1 MRTLVIFITRA
12 RYNNLLLLLLLRT
25 LRKRSR
31 RRRPLQS
38 CKHIIYEDNISRTQ
52 ERCVGTYTYSGPY
65 LDPTHTRTGWI
76 GQPPILDR
84 LEVVTDNG
92 DVDTLGQA
100 TP

>member
-1 MRTLVIFITRA
+1 MHVHVHVCVWWAYI
-12 RYNNLLLLLLLRT
+12 
-25 LRKRSR
+25 
-31 RRRPLQS
+31 QS
-38 CKHIIYEDNISRTQ
+38 S
-52 ERCVGTYTYSGPY
+52 PY
-65 LDPTHTRTGWI
+65 FDPTHTRTGWI

>member
-1 MRTLVIFITRA
+1 MTTRA
-12 RYNNLLLLLLLRT
+12 YSRGLVGRT
-25 LRKRSR
+25 HSPNSHTKFDAGSISAIHTYI
-31 RRRPLQS
+31 QS
-38 CKHIIYEDNISRTQ
+38 S
-52 ERCVGTYTYSGPY
+52 PY
-65 LDPTHTRTGWI
+65 FDPTHTRTGWI

>member
-1 MRTLVIFITRA
+1 MLGRMNTVPSICGVVACSVLFRVLSLFKMISCTLSHTKNSRLGAITA
-12 RYNNLLLLLLLRT
+12 AAVHTYI
-25 LRKRSR
+25 
-31 RRRPLQS
+31 QS
-38 CKHIIYEDNISRTQ
+38 S
-52 ERCVGTYTYSGPY
+52 PY
-65 LDPTHTRTGWI
+65 FDPPHTRTGWI

>member
-1 MRTLVIFITRA
+1 MARGDYACVLRSPFTLGHLRHRGHRAPRHRA
-12 RYNNLLLLLLLRT
+12 RARARAYI
-25 LRKRSR
+25 
-31 RRRPLQS
+31 QS
-38 CKHIIYEDNISRTQ
+38 S
-52 ERCVGTYTYSGPY
+52 PY
-65 LDPTHTRTGWI
+65 FDPTHTRTGWI

>member
-1 MRTLVIFITRA
+1 MVRDGQRAGCPAACVSVIASGGSVKGSLLVRA
-12 RYNNLLLLLLLRT
+12 CVFRAFPWVTFVIARIHTYI
-25 LRKRSR
+25 
-31 RRRPLQS
+31 QS
-38 CKHIIYEDNISRTQ
+38 S
-52 ERCVGTYTYSGPY
+52 PY
-65 LDPTHTRTGWI
+65 FDPTHTRTGWI

>member
-1 MRTLVIFITRA
+1 MCYAKALRCLEISTLF
-12 RYNNLLLLLLLRT
+12 T
-25 LRKRSR
+25 LFTYI
-31 RRRPLQS
+31 QS
-38 CKHIIYEDNISRTQ
+38 S
-52 ERCVGTYTYSGPY
+52 PY
-65 LDPTHTRTGWI
+65 FDPTHTRTGWI

>member
-1 MRTLVIFITRA
+1 MPFFFLE
-12 RYNNLLLLLLLRT
+12 LLGLGGPPGT
-25 LRKRSR
+25 GGGAACMYI
-31 RRRPLQS
+31 QS
-38 CKHIIYEDNISRTQ
+38 S
-52 ERCVGTYTYSGPY
+52 PY
-65 LDPTHTRTGWI
+65 FDPTHTRTGWI

>member
-1 MRTLVIFITRA
+1 MPTGAGDNNNNNNKFI
-12 RYNNLLLLLLLRT
+12 
-25 LRKRSR
+25 
-31 RRRPLQS
+31 QS
-38 CKHIIYEDNISRTQ
+38 S
-52 ERCVGTYTYSGPY
+52 PY
-65 LDPTHTRTGWI
+65 FDPTHTRTGWI

>member
-1 MRTLVIFITRA
+1 MYARTSCVLAHEALVD
-12 RYNNLLLLLLLRT
+12 
-25 LRKRSR
+25 SV
-31 RRRPLQS
+31 PLAPLSTYVASKQQ
-38 CKHIIYEDNISRTQ
+38 IS
-52 ERCVGTYTYSGPY
+52 PY
-65 LDPTHTRTGWI
+65 FDPTHTRTGWI

>member
-1 MRTLVIFITRA
+1 MDAGRRTMSALKTSMRVYYMFPPCVVSHT
-12 RYNNLLLLLLLRT
+12 YNI
-25 LRKRSR
+25 
-31 RRRPLQS
+31 QS
-38 CKHIIYEDNISRTQ
+38 S
-52 ERCVGTYTYSGPY
+52 PY
-65 LDPTHTRTGWI
+65 FDPTHTRTGWI

>member
-1 MRTLVIFITRA
+1 MLDGSNTSSGQSNSHPYPGNPVLTLDQTPAA
-12 RYNNLLLLLLLRT
+12 RGRV
-25 LRKRSR
+25 
-31 RRRPLQS
+31 QS
-38 CKHIIYEDNISRTQ
+38 S
-52 ERCVGTYTYSGPY
+52 PY
-65 LDPTHTRTGWI
+65 FDPTHTRTGWI

>member
-1 MRTLVIFITRA
+1 MYVQ
-12 RYNNLLLLLLLRT
+12 YDNNNNNNNSCCMYVCVRI
-25 LRKRSR
+25 
-31 RRRPLQS
+31 QS
-38 CKHIIYEDNISRTQ
+38 S
-52 ERCVGTYTYSGPY
+52 PY
-65 LDPTHTRTGWI
+65 FDPTHTRTGWI

>member
-1 MRTLVIFITRA
+1 MTNALQYPLNA
-12 RYNNLLLLLLLRT
+12 PLLHFDA
-25 LRKRSR
+25 S
-31 RRRPLQS
+31 PYIQS
-38 CKHIIYEDNISRTQ
+38 S
-52 ERCVGTYTYSGPY
+52 PY
-65 LDPTHTRTGWI
+65 FDPTHTRTGWI